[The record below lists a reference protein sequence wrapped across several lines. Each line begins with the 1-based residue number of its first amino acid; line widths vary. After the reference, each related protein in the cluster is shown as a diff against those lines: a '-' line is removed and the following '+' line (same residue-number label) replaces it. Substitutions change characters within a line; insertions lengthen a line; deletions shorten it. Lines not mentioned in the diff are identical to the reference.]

1 MKLVT
6 PPKDKLLF
14 LPLGGS
20 GEIGMNLNLYGY
32 DGHWLIVDC
41 GVTFGDI
48 DYPSVDIVMPDI
60 SVIEEHKE
68 KISGLVLTHA
78 HEDHIGAVH
87 YLWPYLKC
95 PIYATPFA
103 AEVLKFK
110 FKENEL
116 DFDEKEL
123 KINIIQIGSNIKIN
137 GFQIEIINMTHSI
150 LEPTGL
156 LIKTKVGSVF
166 HTGDWKIDFSPQIGK
181 AIDEYRL
188 KKLGKKDIMAMICD
202 STNIFVK
209 DNAGS
214 EADVVD
220 KLTEQIRESE
230 KRVFVTTFASNV
242 MRLKTIVNI
251 GKTLGRQIAF
261 AGRSMHRMLEIAN
274 NCGYLMEMP
283 TIIKEKNILKI
294 PREETLVI
302 CTGSQGESR
311 GALNRIVNDNHK
323 TIKMN
328 EGDKVIF
335 SSRIIP
341 GNEKYIYKLQNK
353 LSGKGVDVIQSSS
366 DLRIHVSGHP
376 GREDLAQM
384 YKWVKPKALIAVHGE
399 TRHINAHVKFAKDKK
414 IKEAIPAKNGHIIE
428 ITSKAVIIAG
438 EVESGRLVVDG
449 NYIINRNS
457 EVLKS
462 RHKMMLSGI
471 VNVLLILDENN
482 NLLLKPSIFV
492 EGLVDNNVEENPK
505 DLILDIIMSHASE
518 FVKITQENKKQYAD
532 LLAVE
537 LKRNIN
543 HKYSKKPIINLIIEI
558 INKKRSN

>member
-1 MKLVT
+1 
-6 PPKDKLLF
+6 
-14 LPLGGS
+14 
-20 GEIGMNLNLYGY
+20 
-32 DGHWLIVDC
+32 
-41 GVTFGDI
+41 
-48 DYPSVDIVMPDI
+48 
-60 SVIEEHKE
+60 
-68 KISGLVLTHA
+68 
-78 HEDHIGAVH
+78 
-87 YLWPYLKC
+87 
-95 PIYATPFA
+95 
-103 AEVLKFK
+103 
-110 FKENEL
+110 
-116 DFDEKEL
+116 
-123 KINIIQIGSNIKIN
+123 
-137 GFQIEIINMTHSI
+137 
-150 LEPTGL
+150 
-156 LIKTKVGSVF
+156 
-166 HTGDWKIDFSPQIGK
+166 
-181 AIDEYRL
+181 
-188 KKLGKKDIMAMICD
+188 MAMICD

-209 DNAGS
+209 GNAGS

-230 KRVFVTTFASNV
+230 RRVFVTTFASNV

-251 GKTLGRQIAF
+251 GKGLGRKIAF

-294 PREETLVI
+294 PREEILVI

-462 RHKMMLSGI
+462 RHKMMFSGI

-505 DLILDIIMSHASE
+505 DLILDIIMSRASE

-532 LLAVE
+532 ILAVE

-543 HKYSKKPIINLIIEI
+543 HKYSKKPIINLMIEI